1 MIAAAD
7 VVAMLCRLMPMHLWL
22 DRVGAIRS
30 AGPTLRKLI
39 GDAADFGTAFEVI
52 GGAGADLSWD
62 ATGTADRLFLRL
74 RSAPQVVLRG
84 RGAALPFATGAPG
97 EGALINLGF
106 GIGLGDGVRQFALTD
121 QDFAPAELA
130 MELLFL
136 SQANAAMMAE
146 LSRFNL
152 RLEEARM
159 AAEAQAL
166 TDPLTGVFNRRGLTI
181 AVEAALLGA
190 GAAGGPGFALLHIDL
205 DLFKAVN
212 DTHGH
217 AAGDAVLR
225 AVAARLSAETRLCD
239 SVARMGGDEFVL
251 LLPGLTDADKLLKL
265 ARRIIERVEEP
276 VRVAEADCRISASI
290 GAVVSTWYDT
300 LDAQRMQRDADAA
313 LYAAKAGG
321 RGAVVLADATSRK
334 GAA

>member
-1 MIAAAD
+1 MIATAD

-22 DRVGAIRS
+22 DRAGAIRS

-39 GDAADFGTAFEVI
+39 GGAGDFDTAFEVI
-52 GGAGADLSWD
+52 GGARVDLCWA

-74 RSAPQVVLRG
+74 RSAPQLVLRG
-84 RGAALPFATGAPG
+84 RGAALPLATGEPN

-106 GIGLGDGVRQFALTD
+106 GIGLGDGVRHFGLTD

-190 GAAGGPGFALLHIDL
+190 RVPDDPGFALLHIDL

-276 VRVAEADCRISASI
+276 VRIADADCRISASI
-290 GAVVSTWYDT
+290 GAVVSTGYDT

-313 LYAAKAGG
+313 LYAAKARG
-321 RGAVVLADATSRK
+321 RGVVVLA
-334 GAA
+334 GAAPREGSA